1 MKQKNLR
8 QKTEAVPQREVSI
21 LQKRVNALKLSESPI
36 DVSCFT
42 KEGMI
47 HDFEVFVEQEASDD
61 SEGPEQYLEVDKG
74 LVSEAEVEQYKAQFI
89 KKYSLNSLEYASHRY
104 SKTQSSFSLA
114 LNCSK
119 ISLQILST

>member
-74 LVSEAEVEQYKAQFI
+74 PVHQEVLTQFSGVRLPPLQQDPVVLLVGLELLQDQPP
-89 KKYSLNSLEYASHRY
+89 NSVDLV
-104 SKTQSSFSLA
+104 
-114 LNCSK
+114 
-119 ISLQILST
+119 